1 MKTNSLTRIFLTCLM
16 GAATCSSAM
25 AQTVASGAVTID
37 NVQTN
42 VENKRVDVAFRLNLN
57 NLKLKAEQQLILTP
71 LLAADGDTTA
81 LQPIIINGR
90 SQQIRMQRA
99 GKLDAKNMEGEQP
112 IVVLRKNG
120 TEQSIIYSQ
129 SVERMRPVEAD
140 QLQVLAAQ
148 DLCGCGDLK
157 NQDRTLITT
166 IDNLGAWMP
175 ALTFVKP
182 AAEAR
187 KQRAEKG
194 EAYLSFRVNKT
205 DIVVDLFDNSRELAK
220 ITKTIDL
227 VREDKNVQITGI
239 NIHGFA
245 SPEGRYESN
254 DRLAQGRAQTL
265 TEYVQRMVKLD
276 KQLFTVSHTAEDWEG
291 LRKFIAESNMEHKQ
305 QILSIANDASL
316 KEDER
321 EARIKAEYTEEY
333 KFLLAACY
341 PALRH
346 SDYHIKYKIRPFNV
360 DEAKE
365 LIKTRPQLLSQN
377 EMFMVA
383 QTYEP
388 GSKEFSEVMEIA
400 VRMYPNDPTANLN
413 AACTRLN
420 AGDAEGAKPYLD
432 KAGNS
437 PEAEAAR
444 KIYEEIK

>member
-1 MKTNSLTRIFLTCLM
+1 MKHNILFILPLLTLAAAPCHGQGCKGVYIANENIKIENVRVESMGKKVTLAMTVNLDKLKM
-16 GAATCSSAM
+16 GA
-25 AQTVASGAVTID
+25 
-37 NVQTN
+37 
-42 VENKRVDVAFRLNLN
+42 N
-57 NLKLKAEQQLILTP
+57 NQFVLTP
-71 LLAADGDTTA
+71 TITTENVKMEMPKMVISGRRQHIMKQRNERKAKGDEA
-81 LQPIIINGR
+81 YVVRRENGKP
-90 SQQIRMQRA
+90 QQIEY
-99 GKLDAKNMEGEQP
+99 L
-112 IVVLRKNG
+112 
-120 TEQSIIYSQ
+120 QSISYDKKLGNYRVSIS
-129 SVERMRPVEAD
+129 E
-140 QLQVLAAQ
+140 
-148 DLCGCGDLK
+148 DLCGCGDSLGN
-157 NQDRTLITT
+157 NQYELAVYQRPKASFVRPEVVAEKIQELSKTAYIDFPVNRTELNPQYRRNPEQLDSIVRT
-166 IDNLGAWMP
+166 ID
-175 ALTFVKP
+175 ALK
-182 AAEAR
+182 A
-187 KQRAEKG
+187 
-194 EAYLSFRVNKT
+194 
-205 DIVVDLFDNSRELAK
+205 
-220 ITKTIDL
+220 
-227 VREDKNVQITGI
+227 DKNITVVGI

-276 KQLFTVSHTAEDWEG
+276 KHLFTVSHTAEDWEG

-305 QILSIANDASL
+305 QILSIANDTSL

-400 VRMYPNDPTANLN
+400 VRMFPDDPTANLN

>member
-1 MKTNSLTRIFLTCLM
+1 MKHNILFILPLLTLAAAPCHGQGCKGVYIANENIKIENVRVESMGKKVTLAMTVNLDKLKM
-16 GAATCSSAM
+16 GA
-25 AQTVASGAVTID
+25 
-37 NVQTN
+37 
-42 VENKRVDVAFRLNLN
+42 N
-57 NLKLKAEQQLILTP
+57 NQFVLTP
-71 LLAADGDTTA
+71 TIATENGKMEMPKMVISGRRQHIMKQRNERKAKGDEA
-81 LQPIIINGR
+81 YVVRRENGKP
-90 SQQIRMQRA
+90 QQIEY
-99 GKLDAKNMEGEQP
+99 L
-112 IVVLRKNG
+112 
-120 TEQSIIYSQ
+120 QSISYDKKLGNYRVSIS
-129 SVERMRPVEAD
+129 E
-140 QLQVLAAQ
+140 
-148 DLCGCGDLK
+148 DLCGCGDSLGN
-157 NQDRTLITT
+157 NQYELAVYQRPKAMFVRPEVVAEKIQELSKRAYIDFPVNRTELNPLYRRNPEQLDSIVRT
-166 IDNLGAWMP
+166 ID
-175 ALTFVKP
+175 ALK
-182 AAEAR
+182 A
-187 KQRAEKG
+187 
-194 EAYLSFRVNKT
+194 
-205 DIVVDLFDNSRELAK
+205 
-220 ITKTIDL
+220 
-227 VREDKNVQITGI
+227 DKNITVVGI

-291 LRKFIAESNMEHKQ
+291 LRKFIAGSNMEHKQ

-400 VRMYPNDPTANLN
+400 VRMYPDDPTANLN